1 MVYRKSSD
9 FVRLKWVFELSG
21 FCAKTKIYF
30 KHRRKTVGNPSFP
43 FIILE
48 FSAAGEK
55 IRFSCFQRLFVTGLE
70 QFSGDFLRDFEI
82 FLTVRVKWFFVRFQ
96 NGRVFDLS
104 GCST

>member
-1 MVYRKSSD
+1 MVYRKCSD

-55 IRFSCFQRLFVTGLE
+55 IGFSWFQKQFVVDLE
-70 QFSGDFLRDFEI
+70 QFSVDFLRDSKNI
-82 FLTVRVKWFFVRFQ
+82 F
-96 NGRVFDLS
+96 D
-104 GCST
+104 CSS